1 MITQIVDDIDWT
13 YFYSQIP
20 CDFLPDDI
28 KEKLIDKFDFTE
40 SLVDMEIIRNII
52 IKHKAKRLSC

>member
-1 MITQIVDDIDWT
+1 MITEIVDDIDWV

-28 KEKLIDKFDFTE
+28 KEKLMAGFDFVE
-40 SLVDMEIIRNII
+40 SSSDMETIRDII
-52 IKHKAKRLSC
+52 INHKAGVIVV

>member
-1 MITQIVDDIDWT
+1 MITQIVDDIDWA

-28 KEKLIDKFDFTE
+28 KEKLMDGFDFTE

-52 IKHKAKRLSC
+52 VKHKAKSLSC